1 LITSLRGRD
10 DQPPIQAHVAAND
23 LPKLPRPAGVRMD
36 TLNYLD
42 DDVNY
47 IEFVESEA
55 TESKPAVTKILQT
68 Y

>member
-1 LITSLRGRD
+1 M
-10 DQPPIQAHVAAND
+10 AAND